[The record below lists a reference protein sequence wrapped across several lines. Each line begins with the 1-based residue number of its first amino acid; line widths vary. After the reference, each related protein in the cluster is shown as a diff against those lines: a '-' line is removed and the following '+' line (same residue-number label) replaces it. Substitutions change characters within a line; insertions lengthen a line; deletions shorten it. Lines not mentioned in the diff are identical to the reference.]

1 MGRDIATGAKN
12 WRQSVQVGELVK
24 RTFTNGLYAD
34 KHAVGVV
41 INSRLGD
48 VRPAGSNT
56 IYSVLWCDGTQFQH
70 WAKELETISGTG

>member
-1 MGRDIATGAKN
+1 MK
-12 WRQSVQVGELVK
+12 VGDLVK

-48 VRPAGSNT
+48 VRPGGMSDT
-56 IYSVLWCDGTQFQH
+56 ICSVLWSDGQQFQH